1 MILITNNS
9 IPQEILKSKA
19 SIFLFG
25 NQQCNV
31 CNALKL
37 KLQTVII
44 EKLPE
49 VNLCYI
55 DTIKNPILAA
65 NYSVFTAPV
74 IIFVSYEKEYN
85 RWVRSFSIQEIID
98 YCNRIIDIQNA

>member
-1 MILITNNS
+1 MISVTNNS
-9 IPQEILKSKA
+9 IPEEILKSKA

-25 NQQCNV
+25 NEQCNV
-31 CNALKL
+31 CSALKL

-55 DTIKNPILAA
+55 DTTKNQILAA

-74 IIFVSYEKEYN
+74 IIFLSYEKEYS

-98 YCNRIIDIQNA
+98 YCLRMIMIQNS